1 MEVIKEIEAVEE
13 QLDKANEMLED
24 SKKMVKKM
32 QDIVFCMEIEA
43 KELREELEYRQSKLE
58 SEIHE

>member
-1 MEVIKEIEAVEE
+1 MAIVRDLELVEE
-13 QLDKANEMLED
+13 QLTKAKKMLSE
-24 SKKMVKKM
+24 SQTMVKKM

>member
-13 QLDKANEMLED
+13 QLDKAKEMLKD

>member
-1 MEVIKEIEAVEE
+1 MEVITVMEAVEE
-13 QLDKANEMLED
+13 QLDKAKEMLKD
-24 SKKMVKKM
+24 SRKMVQKM